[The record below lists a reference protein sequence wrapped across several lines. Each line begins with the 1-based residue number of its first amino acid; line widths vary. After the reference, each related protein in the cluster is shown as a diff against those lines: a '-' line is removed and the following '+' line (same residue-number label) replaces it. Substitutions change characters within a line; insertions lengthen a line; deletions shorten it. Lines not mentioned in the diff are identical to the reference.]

1 MKYCTSIRF
10 MLIPVV
16 LAAFAL
22 MFFVASPKAAVPV
35 SGEVTGVD
43 GTNVEIRLKSKGAV
57 RTGDRVELSY
67 VTSTGMELPVG
78 TWRVKTVKGA
88 TLIAEMSE
96 SPTQPV
102 VGLKAKIYPGGKEP
116 AKQSPRQ
123 PSATAVPGKG
133 KSLPPAAIPAVTQK
147 GWLGVMLTGKKQEED
162 SPGILNRLKQVLD
175 ENAGGIEVAAVVAGS
190 PAEKAG
196 MLAGDVIVQLNGTPV
211 SGGQEF
217 VRSIQGTTP
226 GSIVNIK
233 VLRNNAGM
241 NITARIE
248 PLIE

>member
-1 MKYCTSIRF
+1 MKYRMCIRL

-22 MFFVASPKAAVPV
+22 VFFAASPKAAAPV

-43 GTNVEIRLKSKGAV
+43 GTNVEIRLKSKGVV

-102 VGLKAKIYPGGKEP
+102 VGLKAKIYTGSKEP
-116 AKQSPRQ
+116 AKTTPRQ
-123 PSATAVPGKG
+123 PPAPAVHDKG
-133 KSLPPAAIPAVTQK
+133 KPLPPVAPAATQK
-147 GWLGVMLTGKKQEED
+147 GWLGVMLTDKKQEED
-162 SPGILNRLKQVLD
+162 SPGIFNRLKQFLD
-175 ENAGGIEVAAVVAGS
+175 ENAGRIEVAAVVAGS

-196 MLAGDVIVQLNGTPV
+196 MLAGDVIVELNGIPV